1 MTILIDV
8 FLSNR
13 EDGRAEIEV
22 LEVPTRSS
30 SLDSRQE
37 REIEEEGSSGGIIE
51 GRLTTSF
58 IESEGDNEYDNLVR
72 VLDALNKIFLFEY
85 LLQLQI

>member
-1 MTILIDV
+1 MF

-72 VLDALNKIFLFEY
+72 VLDALNKIFLFES

>member
-1 MTILIDV
+1 ML

-30 SLDSRQE
+30 SLNSRQE
-37 REIEEEGSSGGIIE
+37 RELEVEGSSGGVIE

-58 IESEGDNEYDNLVR
+58 INSEEENGFDNLVR
-72 VLDALNKIFLFEY
+72 MMGALNKAFLFES
-85 LLQLQI
+85 LL

>member
-1 MTILIDV
+1 MAILIDV

-51 GRLTTSF
+51 GQFTTSF
-58 IESEGDNEYDNLVR
+58 IESEGENEYDNLVR
-72 VLDALNKIFLFEY
+72 VLDALNKLFLFES
-85 LLQLQI
+85 LLQLQM